1 MQIGII
7 GLEQSGKTTLFN
19 ALTSSSGDIAT
30 GPGAKKEAHLSNVK
44 VPDPRLDRLHELYPT
59 AKKTPATIEYLD
71 VGGLARGSTQRK
83 GFIEQFLASLRNVD
97 ALLCVLRIF
106 ENESVAHPEGDI
118 DPRRDWRII
127 EEEFFFAD
135 MAILEGRMERL
146 RSELKKIKKPELQKE
161 LDLLERCFAA
171 LESETPL
178 RQLELT
184 PAEEKSLRGFQFLTA
199 KPVLLVLNIDEEKLA
214 RESEVAG
221 DFSEL
226 ADSANIGLVSL
237 SAKLEAEIAGLPE
250 EEQDDF
256 RRELG
261 IEEPALNKMIRSSY
275 ALLNLISFFTVGEK
289 DVRAWTIKKGTRAQL
304 AAGEIHSDIER
315 GFIRAEVVDYENLN
329 QLGSWAKC
337 RDQGVLRLEGKEY
350 IVQDGDVITFRFN
363 I

>member
-19 ALTSSSGDIAT
+19 ALTSSSGDIEA
-30 GPGAKKEAHLSNVK
+30 GAGSKKEANLSNVK

-71 VGGLARGSTQRK
+71 VGGLAKGSTQRK

-97 ALLCVLRIF
+97 ALLCVLRNF
-106 ENESVAHPEGDI
+106 ENAAVPHPEGDVE
-118 DPRRDWRII
+118 PRRDWRII

-135 MAILEGRMERL
+135 MAILEGRIERL
-146 RSELKKIKKPELQKE
+146 RSELQKVKKPELQKE
-161 LDLLERCFAA
+161 LELLERCFAA

-178 RQLELT
+178 RQLEL
-184 PAEEKSLRGFQFLTA
+184 ASEEEKALRGFQFLTA
-199 KPVLLVLNIDEEKLA
+199 KPVLLVLNIDEAQLA
-214 RESEVAG
+214 RESEITG
-221 DFSEL
+221 EF
-226 ADSANIGLVSL
+226 ADLSDAANIGLVCL
-237 SAKLEAEIAGLPE
+237 SAKLEAEIAGLPDE
-250 EEQDDF
+250 DRDDF
-256 RRELG
+256 RREMG
-261 IEEPALNKMIRSSY
+261 IKEPALNKMIRSSY
-275 ALLNLISFFTVGEK
+275 ALLGLISFFTVGEK
-289 DVRAWTIKKGTRAQL
+289 EVRAWTIRKGNRAQL

-329 QLGSWAKC
+329 RLGSLTKC
-337 RDQGVLRLEGKEY
+337 REQGVLRLEGKDY

>member
-1 MQIGII
+1 MQIGVI

-19 ALTSSSGDIAT
+19 ALTSSSKDIAA
-30 GPGAKKEAHLSNVK
+30 GASSKKDAHLSIVK

-71 VGGLARGSTQRK
+71 VGGLAKGSTQRQ

-97 ALLCVLRIF
+97 ALLCVLRYF
-106 ENESVAHPEGDI
+106 ENAAVPHPEGNL

-146 RSELKKIKKPELQKE
+146 RSELKKVKKPELHKE
-161 LDLLERCFAA
+161 LALLERCFAA

-184 PAEEKSLRGFQFLTA
+184 PTEEKSLRGFQFLTA
-199 KPVLLVLNIDEEKLA
+199 KPVLLVLNIGEDRLA
-214 RESEVAG
+214 QESEIAR
-221 DFSEL
+221 DFADL
-226 ADSANIGLVSL
+226 ADATNIGLVCL
-237 SAKLEAEIAGLPE
+237 SANLEMEIAGLPE
-250 EEQDDF
+250 ADRDVF

-261 IEEPALNKMIRSSY
+261 IDEPALNKMIRSSY
-275 ALLNLISFFTVGEK
+275 ALLNVISFFTVGDK
-289 DVRAWTIKKGTRAQL
+289 DVRAWTIKKGTRAQP

-329 QLGSWAKC
+329 QLGSLAKC
-337 RDQGVLRLEGKEY
+337 REQGVLRLEGKDHVVE
-350 IVQDGDVITFRFN
+350 DGDVITFRFN